1 MPMEFNCREH
11 FNWGANDSVATY
23 ERCMLKY
30 DSGIAVRANVSA
42 RKIGVDKDGHAIR
55 NYAKELSDSIKKVLS
70 EGQFILQFSVPSG
83 QKTWDQHL
91 RA

>member
-1 MPMEFNCREH
+1 MEFNCREH

-55 NYAKELSDSIKKVLS
+55 NYASYNSSHNSLSQVAKRLGTSTS
-70 EGQFILQFSVPSG
+70 EHKIQL
-83 QKTWDQHL
+83 L
-91 RA
+91 N